1 MRARDVLRRLAR
13 RAVPLELR
21 QTMAQRRRA
30 RRDLAEGAAFHCAR
44 GGDEWPVAV
53 ALWQPVMP
61 SAVLEAKLSN
71 LCRGAALLDRAV
83 IEPGGR
89 WSFWSEVGRPTA
101 RSGFRE
107 GRNLVDGRLVRQV
120 GGGLC
125 QLSGLVH
132 HLALLAGLEVVERH
146 AHSIDIYRE
155 EERHTPLGADATV
168 VWGFKDLRLRNPHPF
183 AVSLGCSVE
192 GHRLHGHVRGA
203 GAITARNVTFVREPV
218 SPRRIRVVTEVDGV
232 AAGAT
237 VYEQQPG
244 LGIGE

>member
-1 MRARDVLRRLAR
+1 MRAADLLRRLAR

-21 QTMAQRRRA
+21 QSLAHRRRA
-30 RRDLAEGAAFHCAR
+30 ARDRAEGAAFHCAR
-44 GGDEWPVAV
+44 GGDGWPVAV

-61 SAVLEAKLSN
+61 SAVLEAKLVN
-71 LCRGAALLDRAV
+71 LRRGAALLDRSL
-83 IEPGGR
+83 IEPGGS
-89 WSFWSEVGRPTA
+89 WSFWNEVGRPTA
-101 RSGFRE
+101 RRGFRE

-132 HLALLAGLEVVERH
+132 HLALLAGLEIVERH

-183 AVSLGCSVE
+183 AVSLGCTVD
-192 GHRLHGHVRGA
+192 GHRLHGWIRSA
-203 GAITARNVTFVREPV
+203 SPLPSRSVTFAREPL
-218 SPRRIRVVTEVDGV
+218 SPCRVRVVTEVEGV
-232 AAGAT
+232 AAGVT
-237 VYEQQPG
+237 EYEI
-244 LGIGE
+244 L

>member
-1 MRARDVLRRLAR
+1 MGPADLLRRIAR

-21 QTMAQRRRA
+21 QSLAQRRRA
-30 RRDLAEGAAFHCAR
+30 RRDRADGAAFHCAR
-44 GGDEWPVAV
+44 GGEAWPVAV

-61 SAVLEAKLSN
+61 SAVLEAKLEN
-71 LCRGAALLDRAV
+71 LRRGAALLDRSV

-89 WSFWSEVGRPTA
+89 WSFWNEVGRPTA
-101 RSGFRE
+101 RAGFRE

-132 HLALLAGLEVVERH
+132 HLALLAGLEIVERH

-183 AVSLGCSVE
+183 AVSLGCAVD
-192 GHRLHGHVRGA
+192 GHRLHGWIRSA
-203 GAITARNVTFVREPV
+203 APLATRTVTFARESV
-218 SPRRIRVVTEVDGV
+218 SPRRIRVVTEVDGIAMGV
-232 AAGAT
+232 T
-237 VYEQQPG
+237 EYET
-244 LGIGE
+244 L

>member
-1 MRARDVLRRLAR
+1 MRAADVLRRLAR

-21 QTMAQRRRA
+21 QSLAHRRRA
-30 RRDLAEGAAFHCAR
+30 RRDRAAGNAFVCAR
-44 GGDEWPVAV
+44 GGDAWPVAV

-71 LCRGAALLDRAV
+71 LRRGAALLDRGV
-83 IEPGGR
+83 IEPGGS
-89 WSFWSEVGRPTA
+89 WSFWCEVGRPTA
-101 RSGFRE
+101 RNGFLE

-146 AHSIDIYRE
+146 AHSIDIYHE

-183 AVSLGCSVE
+183 AVSLGCSVD
-192 GHRLHGHVRGA
+192 GQRLAGEIRGA
-203 GAITARNVTFVREPV
+203 EPIAARTVTFVREPL
-218 SPRRIRVVTEVDGV
+218 SPRRIRVLTEVEGRAV
-232 AAGAT
+232 GAT
-237 VYEQQPG
+237 EYERRPE
-244 LGIGE
+244 LALR

>member
-1 MRARDVLRRLAR
+1 MRAADLLRRLAR

-21 QTMAQRRRA
+21 QSLAHRRRA
-30 RRDLAEGAAFHCAR
+30 RRDRAEGAAFHCGR

-61 SAVLEAKLSN
+61 SAVLEAKLNN
-71 LCRGAALLDRAV
+71 LRRGAALLDRGI
-83 IEPGGR
+83 IEPGGS
-89 WSFWSEVGRPTA
+89 WSFWSELGRPTA
-101 RSGFRE
+101 RNGFLE

-168 VWGFKDLRLRNPHPF
+168 VWGFKDLRLRNPHPC
-183 AVSLGCSVE
+183 AVSIACAVDGQ
-192 GHRLHGHVRGA
+192 RLVGELRGA
-203 GAITARNVTFVREPV
+203 GAIAARTVAFVREPV
-218 SPRRIRVVTEVDGV
+218 SPRRIRVVTEIEGRAV
-232 AAGAT
+232 GAT
-237 VYEQQPG
+237 EYEWRPELA
-244 LGIGE
+244 LG

>member
-1 MRARDVLRRLAR
+1 MRAADVLRRLAR

-21 QTMAQRRRA
+21 QSLAQRRRT
-30 RRDLAEGAAFHCAR
+30 RRDAARDAAFHCAR
-44 GGDEWPVAV
+44 GGEAWPVAV

-71 LCRGAALLDRAV
+71 LRRGVSLVDRAV
-83 IEPGGR
+83 IEPGAT
-89 WSFWSEVGRPTA
+89 WSFWHEVGRPTA
-101 RSGFRE
+101 RNGFLE

-132 HLALLAGLEVVERH
+132 HLALLAGLEIVERH
-146 AHSIDIYRE
+146 AHSVDIYHE

-192 GHRLHGHVRGA
+192 GDRLHGHVRGA
-203 GAITARNVTFVREPV
+203 GTIPVRSVTFVREPV
-218 SPRRIRVVTEVDGV
+218 SARL
-232 AAGAT
+232 
-237 VYEQQPG
+237 Q
-244 LGIGE
+244 

>member
-1 MRARDVLRRLAR
+1 MRSADVLRRLAR

-21 QTMAQRRRA
+21 QSLAQRRRA
-30 RRDLAEGAAFHCAR
+30 RRDAARGAAFHCAR

-71 LCRGAALLDRAV
+71 LRRGAALLDRAV
-83 IEPGGR
+83 IEPGAA
-89 WSFWSEVGRPTA
+89 WSFWHEVGRPTA
-101 RSGFRE
+101 RNGFRE
-107 GRNLVDGRLVRQV
+107 GRNLVDGRLVRQA

-132 HLALLAGLEVVERH
+132 HLALLAGLEIVERH
-146 AHSIDIYRE
+146 AHSVDIYRE

-183 AVSLGCSVE
+183 ALSLGCSVE
-192 GHRLHGHVRGA
+192 GDRLHGHVRAA
-203 GAITARNVTFVREPV
+203 GTIPVRSVTFAREPV
-218 SPRRIRVVTEVDGV
+218 SARRVRVWTEIDGV
-232 AAGAT
+232 PAGAT
-237 VYEQQPG
+237 EYEQRPG
-244 LGIGE
+244 LALG

>member
-1 MRARDVLRRLAR
+1 MRAADVLRRVAR

-21 QTMAQRRRA
+21 QSLAHRRRA
-30 RRDLAEGAAFHCAR
+30 RRDHAEGLAFHCAR

-71 LCRGAALLDRAV
+71 LRRGAALLDRGV
-83 IEPGGR
+83 IEPGAS

-101 RSGFRE
+101 RNGFRE

-125 QLSGLVH
+125 QLSGLAH

-183 AVSLGCSVE
+183 AVSIRCGVD
-192 GHRLHGHVRGA
+192 GQRLVGEIRGA
-203 GAITARNVTFVREPV
+203 GPIAARSVTFVREPV
-218 SPRRIRVVTEVDGV
+218 TPRRVRVVTEIEGLAV
-232 AAGAT
+232 GAT
-237 VYEQQPG
+237 EYESRPELA
-244 LGIGE
+244 LG